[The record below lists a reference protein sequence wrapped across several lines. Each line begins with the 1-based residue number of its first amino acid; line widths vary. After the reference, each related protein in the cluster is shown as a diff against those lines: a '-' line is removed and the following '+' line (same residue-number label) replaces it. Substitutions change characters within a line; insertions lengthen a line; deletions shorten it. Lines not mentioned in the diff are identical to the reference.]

1 MSRPN
6 DSFVRERVGKFHK
19 PPGSHT
25 VVHLREVM
33 TTESVASDSLDQPA
47 VKIWV
52 DADACPVAVR
62 SIIFRVAK
70 RLRIE
75 TTFVANQTLR
85 VPPVDFIRAITVADG
100 ADVADHEIVKRCAAD
115 DLVITNDIPRASRV
129 VTKGATAIGMRG
141 QLFDDATVHGRLAS
155 RNLMEQLRAAGLE
168 TKGPKPLSAKDVQS
182 FANQLDR
189 ILTRLMKKKK

>member
-1 MSRPN
+1 
-6 DSFVRERVGKFHK
+6 
-19 PPGSHT
+19 
-25 VVHLREVM
+25 M

-75 TTFVANQTLR
+75 TTFVANL
-85 VPPVDFIRAITVADG
+85 
-100 ADVADHEIVKRCAAD
+100 
-115 DLVITNDIPRASRV
+115 ASRV